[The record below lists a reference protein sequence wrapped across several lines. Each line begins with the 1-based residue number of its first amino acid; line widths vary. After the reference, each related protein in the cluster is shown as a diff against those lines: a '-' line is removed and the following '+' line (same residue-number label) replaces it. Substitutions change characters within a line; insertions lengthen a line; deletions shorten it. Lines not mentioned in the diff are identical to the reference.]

1 MKKELQ
7 VQITTPA
14 LDVDKDT
21 TNSYHA
27 LINEYWLNEIKSQDD
42 AIRHLI
48 NAVVIILG
56 VYFTV
61 ILNNLEKIFIFP
73 SVIYDFKYTIN
84 GTTHYTYN
92 NINEFSMIST
102 IYTLSI
108 LLIPPYNWIY
118 CLRVAMTALCPFDK
132 DIKSITLEENNEQST
147 QFLIDKTMKKHKI
160 YKKAYR
166 FFFRGIILLVV
177 IIILA
182 VILRIIAN
190 KENFQWPPYT

>member
-61 ILNNLEKIFIFP
+61 ILIFENFF
-73 SVIYDFKYTIN
+73 SLGHLLTLIYNKR
-84 GTTHYTYN
+84 HYTLY
-92 NINEFSMIST
+92 
-102 IYTLSI
+102 L
-108 LLIPPYNWIY
+108 
-118 CLRVAMTALCPFDK
+118 
-132 DIKSITLEENNEQST
+132 
-147 QFLIDKTMKKHKI
+147 
-160 YKKAYR
+160 
-166 FFFRGIILLVV
+166 
-177 IIILA
+177 
-182 VILRIIAN
+182 
-190 KENFQWPPYT
+190 